1 MGQTIAQKIISR
13 VAGRETVEPGEFVM
27 VSPDYTV
34 GCEMYW
40 PMHAQHMRDMGI
52 DKFANAD
59 KVVMVIDHT
68 TYTSTGSIYG
78 ELQSDMREFAK
89 RTGMKNFFD
98 VGRGGLRHMVMV
110 ERGFARPGLFIFSDE
125 PNIASVG
132 VFGTLNMPIS
142 WEVLVTMV
150 TDENWIQVP
159 DTARIT
165 VTGKMGHGVYVRD
178 LVQAVNRDFAA
189 SDTLLPMCLEYAG
202 PGISEL
208 SLDNRQALLAC
219 AYHAGANTAIMEV
232 DEKAMA
238 WVEQRADGRPFY
250 HYKSDD
256 DANFALEKTYDLSD
270 LTPLVTAPP
279 VQSNVVEVGEVTGI
293 KINQA
298 TVGSCASNRLDD
310 LRAAAKI
317 LKGRQ
322 VASGVT
328 MYISP
333 GSQEIYGQAAAE
345 GLLTTF
351 TEAGAVVMSPGCNT
365 CWGYL
370 GVLNDGEVSISTHQE
385 NYRGRNGSFN
395 SDVYLGSPYVVAA
408 SAVKGEIADPR
419 EMLADSV

>member
-13 VAGRETVEPGEFVM
+13 VAGREEVTPGEFVM

-34 GCEMYW
+34 GCELYW
-40 PMHAQHMRDMGI
+40 PMHAKHMREMGVER
-52 DKFANAD
+52 FANPD
-59 KVVMVIDHT
+59 KVILVVDHT
-68 TYTSTGSIYG
+68 TYTGTGTSY
-78 ELQSDMREFAK
+78 ERLQSDLRAFVK
-89 RTGMKNFFD
+89 RTGFKNFFD
-98 VGRGGLRHMVMV
+98 VGRAGLRHLVMV
-110 ERGFARPGLFIFSDE
+110 ERGFARPGLFVFSDE
-125 PNIASVG
+125 PNIASIG
-132 VFGTLNMPIS
+132 AFGALNMPIS

-189 SDTLLPMCLEYAG
+189 TDKLLPMCLEYAG
-202 PGISEL
+202 PGIADL

-232 DEKAMA
+232 DDKALAYVEK
-238 WVEQRADGRPFY
+238 RAEGRPFY
-250 HYKSDD
+250 TCKSDP
-256 DANFALEKTYDLSD
+256 DAEFALEASYELSE
-270 LTPLVTAPP
+270 LSPFVTAPP
-279 VQSNVVEVGEVTGI
+279 VQSNVVEVGEVKGI

-310 LRAAAKI
+310 LRAAAEI

-322 VASGVT
+322 IASGVT

-333 GSQEIYGQAAAE
+333 GSQEIYAQAAAE

-370 GVLNDGEVSISTHQE
+370 GVLNDEDVSISTHQE

-395 SDVYLGSPYVVAA
+395 AKVYLGSPYVVAA

-419 EMLADSV
+419 EMMAD